1 MIMKRTFLDGCH
13 RYGWLLALAGLF
25 ISAVI
30 NIVSIASYSSRIEQS
45 LTDVLQRVDRLE
57 RQMDEYLREVR
68 GIK

>member
-1 MIMKRTFLDGCH
+1 MSL
-13 RYGWLLALAGLF
+13 
-25 ISAVI
+25 
-30 NIVSIASYSSRIEQS
+30 SIASYSSRIEQS

>member
-1 MIMKRTFLDGCH
+1 MKRNCLDGCH
-13 RYGWLLALAGLF
+13 RYGWLLALVGLL

-30 NIVSIASYSSRIEQS
+30 NVVSIASYSSRIEQS